1 MNVGMEEVLEILRQG
16 FMITGFVLTMM
27 LAIEYLNVLTRG
39 NWDRIIARWTWGQSA
54 LCSFLGATPGC
65 LGAYAVASLYL
76 HRVITAGALAAAMV
90 ATCGDE
96 AFVMLALFPRTAL
109 WIFCA
114 LFVGGAVTGVVVDLA
129 AGGRRTRETP
139 HLAEYKATHTGHPE
153 CIPFSRRELVAQW
166 RRCSSRRGWLTLLL
180 VTFLAGVLTGV
191 IGHDHA
197 HEAEAADATPGTEH
211 VHHDGECDHADATA
225 HAPWDWVRMTLV
237 GLGTIALLIVAT
249 VPDHFLD
256 EHLWRHL
263 IKVHGWRVL
272 LWTLGAL
279 SVTHVLVHSV
289 DLSSTV
295 AAHRLPVLLVACLI
309 GLLPASGPHLVFV
322 TLYAEGALPLSTLV
336 ANCIVQDG
344 HGLIPTLAHSRRA
357 FLAVKAIKLAI
368 GLAVGLVGHVMGW

>member
-1 MNVGMEEVLEILRQG
+1 MAETLGIVRQG

-27 LAIEYLNVLTRG
+27 LVIEYLNVLTRG
-39 NWDRIIARWTWGQSA
+39 NWDRIIGRWTWGQSA

-65 LGAYAVASLYL
+65 LGAYVAASLYL
-76 HRVITAGALAAAMV
+76 HRVVTIGALAAAMV

-109 WIFCA
+109 AIFCA
-114 LFVGGAVTGVVVDLA
+114 LFLGGALTGVVVDLVTRA
-129 AGGRRTRETP
+129 RRTRETP
-139 HLAEYKATHTGHPE
+139 HLAKYRATHAGHPE
-153 CIPFSRRELVAQW
+153 CIPFSAGELLGQW
-166 RRCSSRRGWLTLLL
+166 RRCSPRRGWLTLLL
-180 VTFLAGVLTGV
+180 VAFLAGVLSGT

-197 HEAEAADATPGTEH
+197 HETEHDASPAEH
-211 VHHDGECDHADATA
+211 VHHEGECDHGHAAEQ
-225 HAPWDWVRMTLV
+225 APWDWVRVTLAV
-237 GLGTIALLIVAT
+237 LGGIALLIVAT

-256 EHLWRHL
+256 EHLWHHL
-263 IKVHGWRVL
+263 IRIHGWRVL

-279 SVTHVLVHSV
+279 AVTHLLVNNV
-289 DLSSTV
+289 DV
-295 AAHRLPVLLVACLI
+295 GKAVDAHRLPVLLLACLV
-309 GLLPASGPHLVFV
+309 GLLPTSGPHLVFV

-368 GLAVGLVGHVMGW
+368 GLGVGVVGQMMGW